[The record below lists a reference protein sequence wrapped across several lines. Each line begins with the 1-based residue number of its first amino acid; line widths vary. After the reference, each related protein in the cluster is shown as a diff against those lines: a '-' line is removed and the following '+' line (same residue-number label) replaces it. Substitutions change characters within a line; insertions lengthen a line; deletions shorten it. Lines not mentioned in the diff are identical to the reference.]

1 MATST
6 GKATTKPKAMLNVLT
21 AIILWLVVTTGG
33 ALLALPYDPK
43 SAVVLLLLFFNNL
56 NILIAF
62 CEIILG
68 IHISTI
74 KKDYKENMQKYKGR
88 EWECGLA
95 FLLMPLP
102 NPFDSKAWSKMWS
115 TYAVY
120 DPSYQNNESF
130 GFFIDVGNGWST
142 IPPCILWNLAM
153 AYPDYYSPLLVGCVG
168 MASYWQVCYGTIIY
182 LLSYMWNKRYVGKT
196 ILENVGF
203 VAVANMI
210 WFWFP
215 LIGMYASVRML
226 GEGDLS
232 VFRSS

>member
-1 MATST
+1 MAV
-6 GKATTKPKAMLNVLT
+6 LNVLT
-21 AIILWLVVTTGG
+21 AIISWLVVTTGG
-33 ALLALPYDPK
+33 PLLLMPYDK
-43 SAVVLLLLFFNNL
+43 TNFIILLLLFFNNL

-68 IHISTI
+68 IHIQTI
-74 KKDYKENMQKYKGR
+74 KKDYKENIQKYKGR

-95 FLLMPLP
+95 FLTMPLA
-102 NPFDSKAWSKMWS
+102 NPFCSKSWSKMWS

-142 IPPCILWNLAM
+142 IPPCLLWNIAM
-153 AYPDYYSPLLVGCVG
+153 AYPERYSSLLVGCVG
-168 MASYWQVCYGTIIY
+168 IASYWQVCYGTIIY
-182 LLSYMWNKRYVGKT
+182 ILSYIWNKRYRGKSL
-196 ILENVGF
+196 LENLGF
-203 VAVANMI
+203 VAFANML

-215 LIGMYASVRML
+215 LIGIYASVRML
-226 GEGDLS
+226 GDGDLR